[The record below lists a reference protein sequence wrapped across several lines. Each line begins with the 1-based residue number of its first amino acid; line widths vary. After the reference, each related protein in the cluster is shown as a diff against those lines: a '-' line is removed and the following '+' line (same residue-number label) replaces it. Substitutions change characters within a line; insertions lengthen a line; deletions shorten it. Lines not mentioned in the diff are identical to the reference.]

1 MAIIKLEESKGFD
14 LIPEDSIIDVTIS
27 NIEISV
33 WTDPATQEQRKNLN
47 WTFTIDTPGEWEG
60 KRIWGNTSMVF
71 NTNPNC
77 KLRNW
82 ASAILNT
89 ELDAGYQLD
98 TDELIG
104 RHVRAAVGHKD
115 GKNKDGQPVKRQF
128 VSDVLPGKKAAS
140 PWGDGP
146 GF

>member
-1 MAIIKLEESKGFD
+1 MPIVKLEESKGFE
-14 LIPEDSIIDVTIS
+14 LLPEDSIIDVTIS

-33 WTDPATQEQRKNLN
+33 WTDPQTQESRKNLN
-47 WTFTIDTPGEWEG
+47 WTFTINTPGEWDG

-82 ASAILNT
+82 SQSVLNT
-89 ELDAGYQLD
+89 ELDVDYVLD
-98 TDELIG
+98 TDDLIG
-104 RHVRAAVGHKD
+104 RRCRVVVGHKP
-115 GKNKDGQPVKRQF
+115 GKQKDTGAEIMRQTVADLLPAKRQARD
-128 VSDVLPGKKAAS
+128 DV
-140 PWGDGP
+140 